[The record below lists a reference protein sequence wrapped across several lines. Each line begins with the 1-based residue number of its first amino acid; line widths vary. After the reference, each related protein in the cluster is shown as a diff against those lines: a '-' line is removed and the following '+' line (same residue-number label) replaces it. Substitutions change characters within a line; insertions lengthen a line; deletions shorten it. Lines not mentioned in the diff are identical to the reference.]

1 MIKKA
6 LKRHITVT
14 GFIVN
19 KSSTLLHWHNKVKE
33 WLPPGGHIVTN
44 EDPVEALNREI
55 YEETGLKI
63 DIIKTNKLLPIS
75 NLKQIVPPFA
85 FMIEDINDLKEGP
98 HQHIDMIYF
107 TKLKEPKNHSDFY
120 FKNKW
125 IWITKEQLKNKIKI
139 ANESGKKSHPP
150 EDVIKLGL
158 KAIEFYNK

>member
-6 LKRHITVT
+6 LIRHITVT

-33 WLPPGGHIVTN
+33 WLPPGGHIETN

-85 FMIEDINDLKEGP
+85 IMIEDINDPKEGP

-107 TKLKEPKNHSDFY
+107 TKLKESKNHSDFY

-125 IWITKEQLKNKIKI
+125 IWITKEQLKNKTKI

-158 KAIEFYNK
+158 EAIEFYNK

>member
-33 WLPPGGHIVTN
+33 WLPPGGHIETN

-85 FMIEDINDLKEGP
+85 IMIEDINDPKEGL

-125 IWITKEQLKNKIKI
+125 IWITKEQLKNKTKI

-158 KAIEFYNK
+158 EAIEFYNK